1 MMIKVEDYIEKSLS
15 KNLSVQNTVYKS
27 ANDIVQQKVM
37 NVVQDFA
44 ENMCDKESKKVLA
57 VATAKLNEKMEE
69 ML

>member
-1 MMIKVEDYIEKSLS
+1 MIKVEDYIEKSLS